1 MKTAALALALA
12 LLPGVALAQTTA
24 PAVQPAAPV
33 FTWKIVLKN
42 LLNHI
47 ERVRPEQYPD
57 YGTCEAA
64 RHGMGEADLHIFGV
78 HGDCVYVPTTYN

>member
-1 MKTAALALALA
+1 MSKLIFALAFVMAA
-12 LLPGVALAQTTA
+12 SFAQA
-24 PAVQPAAPV
+24 QSPPVQPPAPV

-78 HGDCVYVPTTYN
+78 HGDCVYVPSTYN